1 MANPNQSMTG
11 EMLHCAED
19 ESNSTRGYT
28 ERTSGTWTT
37 HGADSGKLAP
47 PREIGSER
55 SGPSDPDRRNDK
67 NPS

>member
-11 EMLHCAED
+11 EILDFAE
-19 ESNSTRGYT
+19 EQLTSTRGST
-28 ERTSGTWTT
+28 ERTGGTWTT
-37 HGADSGKLAP
+37 QGADNGKLVP

-67 NPS
+67 HPS